1 LRHTLLLHELMLTSL
16 LPKQYWLAFTVIGA
30 LLCSTAT
37 GTQAQINPFS
47 IHTNTSAHLNYG
59 FGTGAANRAQARWA
73 RYNQALAASGGKDL
87 MFRFELGGGI
97 IMTKASVD
105 FSLRT
110 IHNSEVTHDT
120 SMSYVGKPVE
130 NGYRVA
136 WGSGRPL
143 ATLSEDA
150 ALMLSYGMSYDN
162 VKWAI
167 PKMTIEGREPEFN
180 FSTNTIGI
188 PLYLDYKQGAEA
200 MLDIEKRICLTV
212 GAGVL
217 PAYTLTVGDNK
228 GNDGMF
234 TVRPTARVEAGLAT
248 KIISFKLQ
256 ATGVFGNMNYLNK
269 SDLAR
274 DVVYLSGNKENYDIR
289 LQGHSQFIISLVIL
303 ATTQSWQYKP
313 WFR

>member
-1 LRHTLLLHELMLTSL
+1 
-16 LPKQYWLAFTVIGA
+16 
-30 LLCSTAT
+30 LCFSPN
-37 GTQAQINPFS
+37 TQAQFNPFS
-47 IHTNTSAHLNYG
+47 IHTNTSAHLHYG
-59 FGTGAANRAQARWA
+59 FGTSAANRAQAKWA

-97 IMTKASVD
+97 IMTDAVVD

-110 IHNSEVTHDT
+110 INKGEVTHDT
-120 SMSYVGKPVE
+120 SMNYTGKPVE

-150 ALMLSYGMSYDN
+150 ALLLSYGMSFDN

-167 PKMTIEGREPEFN
+167 PKMTIEGRETFFD

-188 PLYLDYKQGAEA
+188 PLYIDYKQGAEA
-200 MLDIEKRICLTV
+200 MLDIEKRICLTA

-228 GNDGMF
+228 GNDGRF
-234 TVRPTARVEAGLAT
+234 SVRPTARVEAGLAT

-256 ATGVFGNMNYLNK
+256 ATGVFGNLNFLNK
-269 SDLAR
+269 SDLTR
-274 DVVYLSGNKENYDIR
+274 DVDYLGGISENYDIR
-289 LQGHSQFIISLVIL
+289 LRGHSQFIISLVIL
-303 ATTQSWQYKP
+303 ATTQTWQYKP